1 MNIFVVLKWSL
12 SSFSSLQF
20 PGDDSEEQVMCV
32 AMLVCE
38 WVLLILK
45 LNLSQ
50 NYNRGQTSL
59 FFLSNL
65 NIEVL
70 HMQL

>member
-1 MNIFVVLKWSL
+1 MCVLSNLRCEMKEFFLFLSKDICILFGFVNIFVVLKWSL

-38 WVLLILK
+38 
-45 LNLSQ
+45 
-50 NYNRGQTSL
+50 
-59 FFLSNL
+59 
-65 NIEVL
+65 
-70 HMQL
+70 